1 MKNSSFDFFKSKFNV
16 SEDTFLILKKLASR
30 KKITTGTILIKQG
43 GMSDKL
49 YFLTSGLMRSFRVTE
64 AGKEY
69 TKNIYSPLS
78 FVGPLSS
85 ILTKK
90 PSLLTYETL
99 TDCQGFEVEFQ
110 AFYMLTETNLEVSN
124 LYNRVLEYLFVIYER
139 KQLEDISLNA
149 TERYELL
156 KSRIPDIDEQIAQ
169 YQIASYLNITPVQL
183 SRIRK
188 EMKRN

>member
-110 AFYMLTETNLEVSN
+110 EFYMLTETNLEVSN
-124 LYNRVLEYLFVIYER
+124 LYNRVLEYLFLIYER